1 MRFILIAVFAFVFQA
16 CASVSQIET
25 LNSSIA
31 KPVFRSAEP
40 GLSEPN
46 PSGRD
51 YRERLLIKQAPHFT
65 IVWRELSP
73 GVNREEINLL
83 EERVISSHASF
94 GKYVSVDPSRIGDGE
109 VLKANDIDVILELQF
124 SSNKDEIAVNVQY
137 KDPVLSQNFGSAF
150 YSYHQIH
157 DETTIATKNQRKTLE
172 IFQAKNKLV
181 PLVPSVHSY
190 LSEVSAPSNDE
201 IQKIL
206 ESTVRGKVSVFSSS
220 PGTSIMLDGKE
231 IGKAPLIDY
240 SMLNGKHQLSF
251 SKPGKDPVFRSI
263 LIRAGKTSRVFQEW
277 NDDISQGTVLLS
289 SFPTG
294 LDVLVSGQK
303 KGKTQYAE
311 SGVPYGSYNV
321 QFVRTRENNNY
332 EYASSEISIR
342 PKSIASL
349 ALPIALEEGA
359 GWEAEEFWET
369 SGGSPHFVA
378 SFPGQLLFQKKQDLP
393 KGWYGVFSEDI
404 IPDRVESS
412 IKLGLAGELGGRLGI
427 YLTDK
432 EGHSILVVVDK
443 TDFHLVNFAKDEKES
458 LVKSSYRWKS
468 EDVEKGRVFR
478 WETDP
483 EKQLLRVYLGNSL
496 IQEKPWNFK
505 SLWRIA
511 ILTPSDSFLSGNPVR
526 GVKIHYPDMV
536 KFEEKIKK

>member
-1 MRFILIAVFAFVFQA
+1 MRFILIAVFAFICQA

-25 LNSSIA
+25 LNSSIS
-31 KPVFRSAEP
+31 KPVFRSTEP

-51 YRERLLIKQAPHFT
+51 YRERLQIKQVPHFT
-65 IVWRELSP
+65 IVWRDLSSDA
-73 GVNREEINLL
+73 NRKEINFL
-83 EERVISSHASF
+83 EERVISSHTSF
-94 GKYVSVDPSRIGDGE
+94 GKYIPIDPSRVNDVE
-109 VLKANDIDVILELQF
+109 VLKTKDIDVILELQF
-124 SSNKDEIAVNVQY
+124 SSNKDEILVNVQY
-137 KDPVLSQNFGSAF
+137 KDPVLSQNFGSVL
-150 YSYHQIH
+150 YSYHQIQ
-157 DETTIATKNQRKTLE
+157 DEAVLISKDKRKTLE

-181 PLVPSVHSY
+181 PLLPAIPSY
-190 LSEVSAPSNDE
+190 LSEVSAPASDE

-206 ESTVRGKVSVFSSS
+206 ESSLRGRVSVFSSS

-231 IGKAPLIDY
+231 IGKAPLVEY

-263 LIRAGKTSRVFQEW
+263 LVRAGKTSRVFQEW

-294 LDVLVSGQK
+294 LDILVSGQK

-321 QFVRTRENNNY
+321 QFVRTKENNNY

-369 SGGSPHFVA
+369 SGGSPHFIA
-378 SFPGQLLFQKKQDLP
+378 SFPGQLLFEKKQELP

-412 IKLGLAGELGGRLGI
+412 IKLGLAGELGGKLGI

-432 EGHSILVVVDK
+432 EGSSILVIADK
-443 TDFHLVNFAKDEKES
+443 TDFHLINFSKDEKES

-468 EDVEKGRVFR
+468 EDVEKGREFR